1 MLKEAL
7 IEEKIQ
13 TIAGM
18 EFHEGK
24 LDGMNVVVVKC
35 SVGKVNAAACFFRR
49 RKDGKRAFPIFRLSS
64 PMIP

>member
-7 IEEKIQ
+7 TEEKIQ

-35 SVGKVNAAACFFRR
+35 SVGKVNAAACFLEE
-49 RKDGKRAFPIFRLSS
+49 GKMEREHSLSFIS
-64 PMIP
+64 PHP